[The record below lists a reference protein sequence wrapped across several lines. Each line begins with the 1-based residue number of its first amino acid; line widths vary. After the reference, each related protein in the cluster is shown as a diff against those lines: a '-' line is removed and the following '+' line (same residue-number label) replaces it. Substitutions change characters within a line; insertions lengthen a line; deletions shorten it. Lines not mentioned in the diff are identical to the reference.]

1 MFLVRLSRAESVKKT
16 QGVMRFSIRPKSK
29 LWGVNSG
36 YRRDPSS
43 ACMLDGLRGPHPT
56 GRSVKVTGSPRVTRR
71 MHASSEWRTTPATI
85 AQFARDHHSSL
96 DTDFELVFKN

>member
-56 GRSVKVTGSPRVTRR
+56 GRSVKVTGSLESLDACMLRASGEQLPRPLHNLHATITRR
-71 MHASSEWRTTPATI
+71 
-85 AQFARDHHSSL
+85 
-96 DTDFELVFKN
+96 